1 MTRSG
6 LLVILATPKACES
19 SAVEDE
25 IREFLKTGRTIVP
38 VRLCRDITKAR
49 WWPLIQG
56 LAISSEPL
64 LAVDQN
70 GSGEAPVPEA
80 PSEATISR
88 IVNSIS
94 FQTRNQR
101 LRRDASAALAVLLLS
116 IIGAVFEARVAKTNA
131 AKADQE
137 QKMEH
142 RAGLLYKARTALNN
156 QDPRLAARLS
166 LEARQVAD
174 GGDARLVFAEAY
186 NSAIPFELPP
196 LFRDI
201 RLFHLDPSNPDRL
214 LVIGN
219 QGGTPPYHNQLA
231 LIDVHTQNLI
241 SASNYRFLAAAF
253 APEGGKIYAV
263 AITKFEHGPNE
274 GMDTKMLSEVSLL
287 EYNLSLQLQKSM
299 RIDTISPTAKFRPQH
314 RMGCAR
320 YSGPALYGLPRSH
333 RHGGLRFTAI
343 YEKRVERDATSFAF
357 LGDACQRG
365 SPS

>member
-1 MTRSG
+1 MSEDNGASFFSSYIALWEQISRRLFGDDIFISYSRADGFSYAAALATRLAERKLVCRFDQWGTVPGAKVPASILRSVTRSG
-6 LLVILATPKACES
+6 LLVILATPKACKS
-19 SAVEDE
+19 SVVEDE

-186 NSAIPFELPP
+186 NSGVPFELPP

-201 RLFHLDPSNPDRL
+201 RLFHLDPSNPRSLACDWQSGRNTALSQPTRADRCPYSEPDL
-214 LVIGN
+214 GFELPVL
-219 QGGTPPYHNQLA
+219 GGRFRTRRR
-231 LIDVHTQNLI
+231 QNL
-241 SASNYRFLAAAF
+241 R
-253 APEGGKIYAV
+253 
-263 AITKFEHGPNE
+263 
-274 GMDTKMLSEVSLL
+274 
-287 EYNLSLQLQKSM
+287 
-299 RIDTISPTAKFRPQH
+299 
-314 RMGCAR
+314 
-320 YSGPALYGLPRSH
+320 SGDH
-333 RHGGLRFTAI
+333 
-343 YEKRVERDATSFAF
+343 KV
-357 LGDACQRG
+357 
-365 SPS
+365 